1 MRDAETKICIRC
13 QEVIC
18 DTCRFDGSD
27 LCSNCNA
34 NICDTC
40 LKGGKKYE

>member
-1 MRDAETKICIRC
+1 MRDAETKICNVC

-34 NICDTC
+34 NRCDTC
-40 LKGGKKYE
+40 LGMKKKYE